1 MINKLVLVPCKYTQK
16 TGSNNFL
23 AKKIAWRQGTFCIFY
38 FFFREKSQRLYYLC
52 SMEAGKSGNS
62 GQSGESGKSG
72 KTIKP
77 QKKMMPTPDE
87 KHPHIQHYA
96 DGTASVMR
104 KVVVYTE
111 LRFYKRSDVLYQL
124 TQVFCQRY
132 LPRYGDRTVDQMV
145 QAARSTKQ
153 NIAEGSTDGQTST
166 ETELKLLGIARGSN
180 QELLEDYQDYLKRKG
195 MTEWFGKNDRFDRLH
210 RFCQEHTRW
219 DDYRPLTERMNDEEL
234 ANMAIC
240 LCHQVDKAM
249 TKYIERKDREFTTE
263 GGIRERMTAARLNQR
278 ETQRQTIERQA
289 AEIAALRKELARL
302 RALLAERG

>member
-1 MINKLVLVPCKYTQK
+1 VCKYTQK

-77 QKKMMPTPDE
+77 QKMMPTSDE

>member
-1 MINKLVLVPCKYTQK
+1 MNDSTNK
-16 TGSNNFL
+16 
-23 AKKIAWRQGTFCIFY
+23 
-38 FFFREKSQRLYYLC
+38 
-52 SMEAGKSGNS
+52 
-62 GQSGESGKSG
+62 
-72 KTIKP
+72 
-77 QKKMMPTPDE
+77 
-87 KHPHIQHYA
+87 KHPNIQHYA

-104 KVVVYTE
+104 KAVVYTE

-195 MTEWFGKNDRFDRLH
+195 MTEWFGKNERFDRLH
-210 RFCQEHTRW
+210 RFCQEHTLW
-219 DDYRPLTERMNDEEL
+219 EDYRPLTERMNDEEL

-249 TKYIERKDREFTTE
+249 TKYIELKDREFTTE
-263 GGIRERMTAARLNQR
+263 GGIRERMTAARLGQR
-278 ETQRQTIERQA
+278 ETQRQIIERQA
-289 AEIAALRKELARL
+289 AEIAALRQENTRLKEMLKEA
-302 RALLAERG
+302 GITG

>member
-1 MINKLVLVPCKYTQK
+1 MNDPYRTKQP
-16 TGSNNFL
+16 N
-23 AKKIAWRQGTFCIFY
+23 
-38 FFFREKSQRLYYLC
+38 
-52 SMEAGKSGNS
+52 
-62 GQSGESGKSG
+62 
-72 KTIKP
+72 
-77 QKKMMPTPDE
+77 
-87 KHPHIQHYA
+87 IQHYA

-104 KVVVYTE
+104 KAVVYTE

-132 LPRYGDRTVDQMV
+132 LPRYGDRTVDQMI

-195 MTEWFGKNDRFDRLH
+195 LAEWFGRNERFDRLH
-210 RFCQEHTRW
+210 RFCQEHTLW
-219 DDYRPLTERMNDEEL
+219 EDYRPLTERMNDEEL

-249 TKYIERKDREFTTE
+249 AKYIERKDREFTTE
-263 GGIRERMTAARLNQR
+263 GGIRERMTAARLGQR
-278 ETQRQTIERQA
+278 ETQRQIIERQA
-289 AEIAALRKELARL
+289 AEIATLRRENDRLKEIIQKAGI
-302 RALLAERG
+302 AG